1 MEDII
6 SNKKQLNSSFI
17 SESSEAISDRTN
29 PLNNSKRKEKVNISI
44 LHKESIDLFKKRTK
58 YELMYE
64 AFYISNLFYEMQNT
78 PNHLKDPYFYIIN
91 SEWLIKWKKYV
102 NFDFYTNEN
111 GWKHFIKLNML
122 QFRIDNKLSQ
132 NDNYLNH
139 IKENTKKKIYNYF
152 DSYFLSNNEKNYPG
166 RINNK
171 ILIIFRNRADTYINI
186 NQVQSNFNYNLLD
199 EMLYKKDYIWVTEDI
214 WKYFYCIYGGFEIR
228 RHNLN
233 ESNNIPK
240 INKEI
245 IFEAKLKTINLIIFH
260 FNKNYNYKIDPPK
273 KFYISHLSTIRQMKE
288 KIKEFCVFLKSFHIN
303 DIRLWVLDEF
313 FNENSFYKYIWDN
326 RLHQKEIKFP
336 GINLDIFDDT
346 VKVYSLEEKILK
358 SKNLLV
364 LELPFLMPYKNCYF
378 FSKPIFNNFT
388 EELKTMC
395 ININNNNA
403 KEDCNKK
410 CYDHLQIY
418 YNCNNNFIIN
428 LNLFLIKKFFWN
440 KYILEKI
447 RQYHINE
454 LNILLDKII
463 QNFTDE
469 QILTMFN
476 QEIEELKK
484 NMDLIFDK
492 NFLAKNIDDLYLN
505 EFEDTDKNDYKDND
519 NNRNYY
525 HEEKKEIKLINNKRL
540 REKNNK
546 INLKEKDTDINTLN
560 NCGYCKNKLE
570 KNSYI
575 LCSFCLNKK
584 YCSNICR
591 NNDIREHLKQCGI

>member
-591 NNDIREHLKQCGI
+591 NNDIKEHLKQCGI